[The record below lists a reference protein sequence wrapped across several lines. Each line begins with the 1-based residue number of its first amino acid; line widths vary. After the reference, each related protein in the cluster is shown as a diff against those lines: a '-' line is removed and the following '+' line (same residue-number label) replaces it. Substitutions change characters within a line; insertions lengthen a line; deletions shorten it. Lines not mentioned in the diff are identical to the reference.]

1 MPVGID
7 GKAVCPYCGK
17 LVMVEWRFLMTHK
30 ENESSADCYGSG
42 IYVER
47 VIGSSDKENHER

>member
-1 MPVGID
+1 MPVGIN

-42 IYVER
+42 IPVER
-47 VIGSSDKENHER
+47 MIGEDKEKA